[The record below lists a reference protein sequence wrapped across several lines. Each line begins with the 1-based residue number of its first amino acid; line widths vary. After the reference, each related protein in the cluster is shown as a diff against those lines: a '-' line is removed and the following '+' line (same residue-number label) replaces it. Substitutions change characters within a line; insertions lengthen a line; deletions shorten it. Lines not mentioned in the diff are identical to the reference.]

1 MLLQI
6 VQSIP
11 KEALDLELIEIGAGL
26 GELTNKL
33 LGLVNI
39 TAYEV
44 DEELLPYLKE
54 RFKKALESK
63 QLELKIGDVMEIW
76 KGNILRD
83 KPYFLI

>member
-11 KEALDLELIEIGAGL
+11 KEDLDLELIEIGAGL
-26 GELTNKL
+26 GDLTNKL
-33 LGLVNI
+33 LGLGNI

-44 DEELLPYLKE
+44 DEEWLHYLKE
-54 RFKKALESK
+54 RFKKAHESK

-76 KGNILRD
+76 K
-83 KPYFLI
+83 